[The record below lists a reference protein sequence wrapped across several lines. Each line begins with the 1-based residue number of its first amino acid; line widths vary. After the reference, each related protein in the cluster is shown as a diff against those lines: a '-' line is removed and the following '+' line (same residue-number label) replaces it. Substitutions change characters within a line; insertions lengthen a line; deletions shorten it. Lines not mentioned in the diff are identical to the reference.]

1 VIHSTPVA
9 NTNPEQVKV
18 SCDCGGGIVLEKQE
32 RWFERMISVFRER
45 HETCQLRAAGGVK

>member
-32 RWFERMISVFRER
+32 RWFERMVSVFRER
-45 HETCQLRAAGGVK
+45 HEKCAQRETEVA